1 MYESFY
7 GFKEKPFNLTPDP
20 DYLYMSPGHEN
31 VYSHLEYA
39 IQESK
44 GFVVVT
50 GEVGSGKTTLIN
62 YLLRK
67 IPQAIHVGIINNTFV
82 QPQDLLRTI
91 CSEFDLQVEDTDK
104 STLVTRFNNYLLEQ
118 YAKRER
124 VILIIDEAQ
133 NLPDKSLEEIRMLS
147 NLESEKHHLI
157 QMILVGQPQLKEK
170 LQRKRLEQFVQRVTV
185 YCHLD
190 ALDRDQVEGY
200 IRHRLAIA
208 GAQNL
213 DVFDSE
219 AIKAIYKHARGIPRL
234 INTICDSAF
243 VYGYADDVRVIG
255 SDLIEAVAQARNLGA
270 KGGTQDSFP
279 EDEEKNAALP
289 GDSTA
294 PNPALE
300 DRIRKLEEK
309 IVSQEQDILTM
320 HQCLQALNG
329 HKDDR
334 DRIMIKLLRMVKSS
348 MEDRARL
355 MMQVVELQKALGER
369 ATKGVEGGA
378 LQHNAV
384 FSFLKRKK

>member
-31 VYSHLEYA
+31 AYSHLEYA

-67 IPQAIHVGIINNTFV
+67 IPQTIHMGIINNTFV
-82 QPQDLLRTI
+82 QPQELLRMI
-91 CSEFDLQVEDTDK
+91 CHEFDLQYEDTEK
-104 STLVTRFNNYLLEQ
+104 TALLTRFYNYLLEQ
-118 YAKRER
+118 YSKRER

-133 NLPDKSLEEIRMLS
+133 NLPEKTLEEIRMLS

-190 ALDRDQVEGY
+190 ALDKDQVEGY
-200 IRHRLAIA
+200 IRHRLMVA

-213 DVFDSE
+213 DVFDAD
-219 AIKAIYKHARGIPRL
+219 AIKAIYKHSHGIPRL

-243 VYGYADDVRVIG
+243 VYGYADDITVIG
-255 SDLIEAVAQARNLGA
+255 SDLIEAVAQARNLGVTGDA
-270 KGGTQDSFP
+270 QESFP
-279 EDEEKNAALP
+279 EEEEKIGALP
-289 GDSTA
+289 ADLA
-294 PNPALE
+294 AVNQAMA
-300 DRIRKLEEK
+300 DRIRMLEEK
-309 IVSQEQDILTM
+309 IVSQAQDILTIRES
-320 HQCLQALNG
+320 LQARNG
-329 HKDDR
+329 NGEDVEKFFAKCFREMKKSYDSR
-334 DRIMIKLLRMVKSS
+334 AKLEAQVERLQEKLKEKEESMRRLSSPPPPTTAGNEKS
-348 MEDRARL
+348 
-355 MMQVVELQKALGER
+355 
-369 ATKGVEGGA
+369 
-378 LQHNAV
+378 
-384 FSFLKRKK
+384 